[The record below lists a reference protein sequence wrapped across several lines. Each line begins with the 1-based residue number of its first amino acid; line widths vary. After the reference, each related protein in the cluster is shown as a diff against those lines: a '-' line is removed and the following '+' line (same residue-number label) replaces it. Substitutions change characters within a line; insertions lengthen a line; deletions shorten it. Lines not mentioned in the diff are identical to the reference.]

1 MVYTLV
7 LRSENRTNSDDKTN
21 NCRIRH
27 GMDRAVADI
36 DNWRVTVKQFL
47 IPKSVDSNSDST
59 IYGYY
64 NPPANAAENPEG
76 WYLHTLQ
83 SFINYPWIEV
93 RVKFG
98 NSCKSYDSLTKG
110 GTHISHFQPVTHNLA
125 APATATL
132 HSQISQEQGITHS
145 PISYDIGR
153 IGGSEVE
160 VELYNPDGEL
170 LTVQHLGGSNPTNPY
185 DPTDWVLIMQLEP
198 IE

>member
-21 NCRIRH
+21 KCRIRH
-27 GMDRAVADI
+27 GLDTAVADI
-36 DNWRVTVKQFL
+36 DNWRVTVKQFI
-47 IPKSVDSNSDST
+47 IPKQYNLVLDST
-59 IYGYY
+59 QFGYIT
-64 NPPANAAENPEG
+64 PGSAPQG
-76 WYLHTLQ
+76 WYLRNLT

-110 GTHISHFQPVTHNLA
+110 GTHISHFQPITHTLA
-125 APATATL
+125 QTATSQV
-132 HSQISQEQGITHS
+132 HAQISQEQGVTHA

-160 VELYNPDGEL
+160 VELYNPDGGL
-170 LTVQHLGGSNPTNPY
+170 LTLNHLGGSNPDNSY
-185 DPTDWVLIMQLEP
+185 DPSDWILIMQLEP